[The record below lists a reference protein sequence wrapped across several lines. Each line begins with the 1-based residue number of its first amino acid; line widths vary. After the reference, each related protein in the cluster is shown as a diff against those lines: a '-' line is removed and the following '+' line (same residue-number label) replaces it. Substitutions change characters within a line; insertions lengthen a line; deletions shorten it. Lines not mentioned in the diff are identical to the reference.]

1 MTPDRMRGWIN
12 KTPTGA
18 KTLHLSVDGQ
28 SGMHE
33 LATWERA
40 EIEETKGQRDG
51 DVADALIAAAQEHT
65 DGEDGRQKFLVQW
78 KGSRSKP
85 LKTVTHW
92 ATPKPAEEVDG
103 DSVAPGISDATII
116 RDLLKALAEKDKALM
131 LALPAYERT
140 IAMLSLRLDAAYIAL
155 DERRIASPPEAIEIT
170 EQAKAESEQRQ
181 EAMGVLIEKLPD
193 LLDLG
198 VTAASKFLLK
208 GSTID
213 ATPQEH

>member
-12 KTPTGA
+12 KVPTGA
-18 KTLHLSVDGQ
+18 KVLQLNVDGSTGQ
-28 SGMHE
+28 IE
-33 LATWERA
+33 LATWERT
-40 EIEETKGQRDG
+40 EVDETKGQRDG

-65 DGEDGRQKFLVQW
+65 DAQEGRQKFLVRW
-78 KGSRSKP
+78 IGSRSRS

-92 ATPKPAEEVDG
+92 ANPKPITEDDG
-103 DSVAPGISDATII
+103 VPPGISDSTII

-155 DERRIASPPEAIEIT
+155 DERRIHTPETVEIS

-181 EAMGVLIEKLPD
+181 EAMGVLIDKLPD
-193 LLDLG
+193 LAELLI
-198 VTAASKFLLK
+198 TAGSSFLLSR
-208 GSTID
+208 GDGAGET
-213 ATPQEH
+213 TVVEPH